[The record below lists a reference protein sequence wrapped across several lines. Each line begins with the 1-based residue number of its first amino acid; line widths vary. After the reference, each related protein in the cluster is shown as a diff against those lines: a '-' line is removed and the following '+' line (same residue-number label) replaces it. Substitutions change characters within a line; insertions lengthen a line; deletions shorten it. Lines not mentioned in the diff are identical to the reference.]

1 MRHLHRVSSE
11 SSLLSLSPRQRGM
24 QALIFL
30 ATTILAIIAHAQTP
44 PGTAAAGAQ
53 IVSPA
58 HANCVTW
65 QGQSSS
71 EANRSSLQLA
81 INNNTCV
88 EIPSGT
94 FLVSRAITVGSNRTV
109 RGQGSSSV
117 IKADPTLWTFNN
129 ISYANGNEGV
139 FSTIDNTMTGPPPS
153 INVRISN
160 LSIDASGV
168 ATYAIAPGG
177 LLDNLKITNSRC
189 SGVGI
194 VAYGAVV
201 TNTSITSTAQDTLV
215 SNNGKSYLLNCR
227 GIYLLKTQFTG
238 TTCITPKL
246 SGNPNYCQIYVWLN
260 AVDEGAGIYVASPAA
275 ASGGYPVPTRLAPV
289 IRNNT
294 ISGTIGPALDV
305 NSVWDG
311 TFQYNL
317 VFSNAAWAG
326 VSLYGASNW
335 LVTNNQISH
344 PTNQPGQPYHPY
356 CRDVD
361 PPLTGH
367 SAAIFLCQD
376 TDTNNLI
383 TQNNF
388 ISANKV
394 SSYYGILSVGNRTQA
409 PYMVPRNNIITM
421 NDPVGSLI
429 GCLDKIPVA
438 NWSLEKNVWINNFC
452 GGPNTVAQP
461 ATY

>member
-1 MRHLHRVSSE
+1 MRHLYKTTSVSSIW
-11 SSLLSLSPRQRGM
+11 PRQRGK
-24 QALIFL
+24 QLIVFL
-30 ATTILAIIAHAQTP
+30 VATILVIAAQAQTP
-44 PGTAAAGAQ
+44 PGTGVAGAR
-53 IVSPA
+53 VVPPA
-58 HANCVTW
+58 HANCVMW
-65 QGQSSS
+65 QGQSDS

-81 INNNTCV
+81 INNNACV

-94 FLVSRAITVGSNRTV
+94 FVVSRSIVVGSNRTV

-117 IKADPTLWTFNN
+117 IKADPALWTFNN

-139 FSTIDNTMTGPPPS
+139 FNTIDNTMAGPPPS

-168 ATYAIAPGG
+168 ATYAIAPSG
-177 LLDNLKITNSRC
+177 LLDNLNIKNSRC

-201 TNTSITSTAQDTLV
+201 TNSSITSTAKETLV

-227 GIYLLKTQFTG
+227 GIYILKSQFTG
-238 TTCITPKL
+238 TTCTTPKQ
-246 SGNPNYCQIYVWLN
+246 SGNPNYCQISFWAN
-260 AVDEGAGIYVASPAA
+260 AVDEGAGIYVASPAT
-275 ASGGYPVPTRLAPV
+275 SGGYPVPARLAPI

-294 ISGTIGPALDV
+294 ISDTFGPALDV

-311 TFQYNL
+311 VFQYNL
-317 VFSNAAWAG
+317 VFGNSSWAG
-326 VSLYGASNW
+326 ISLYGASNW

-344 PTNQPGQPYHPY
+344 PGNQPGQPYHPN
-356 CRDVD
+356 CRDVE
-361 PPLTGH
+361 PPLNGH

-376 TDTNNLI
+376 ADTNNLI

-394 SSYYGILSVGNRTQA
+394 SSYYGILSVGNRNRA

-421 NDPVGSLI
+421 NDPNGSLI
-429 GCLDKIPVA
+429 GCLDKVPMA
-438 NWSLEKNVWINNFC
+438 NWSSEKNVWINNFC
-452 GGPNTVAQP
+452 GGPNTVAP
-461 ATY
+461 PVTY